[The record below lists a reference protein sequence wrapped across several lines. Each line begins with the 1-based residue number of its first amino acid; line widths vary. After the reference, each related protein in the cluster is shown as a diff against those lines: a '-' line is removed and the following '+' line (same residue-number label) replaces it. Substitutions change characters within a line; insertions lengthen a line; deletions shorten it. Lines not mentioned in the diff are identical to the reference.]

1 VRLTPKSGR
10 DSVDGPVRLADG
22 SEVLSAR
29 VRAAPSEGA
38 ANAALLML
46 LAKTLRVPKSAVTL
60 IAGESARLKR
70 IHIRGDSAALA
81 AVMNKQAPSASP

>member
-10 DSVDGPVRLADG
+10 DSIDGPVRLADG

-29 VRAAPSEGA
+29 VRAAPSDGA

-46 LAKTLRVPKSAVTL
+46 LAKTLRLPKSAVTL
-60 IAGESARLKR
+60 IAGDSARLKR
-70 IHIRGDSAALA
+70 IHICGDAATLASAID
-81 AVMNKQAPSASP
+81 KQTLSPSP

>member
-10 DSVDGPVRLADG
+10 DSIDGPVRLADG

-46 LAKTLRVPKSAVTL
+46 LAKTLGVPKSAVTL

-70 IHIRGDSAALA
+70 IHIRGDSAVLA
-81 AVMNKQAPSASP
+81 AVMNKRAPPASP